1 MPMDRSR
8 YPANWEEISLAVREK
23 AEWKCEHCGQRCRR
37 PGEDWGS
44 FYMDVLCCDWDEMD
58 EAKPTQFVLTTA
70 HLDQDPSNNDP
81 ANLKAL
87 CAPCHL
93 RHDAPFRM
101 RNHRAKLERNGQLNL
116 LNSLGQMNGAKP

>member
-8 YPANWEEISLAVREK
+8 YPANWDELSLAVREK

-37 PGEDWGS
+37 PGEDWGH
-44 FYMDVLCCDWDEMD
+44 FFLNVINLDLCGVDEVRH
-58 EAKPTQFVLTTA
+58 TQFVLTTA
-70 HLDQDPSNNDP
+70 HLDQNPGNNDP

-116 LNSLGQMNGAKP
+116 LNSLEVKHGA